1 MIMLGFKFRGERLLK
16 RALTVPRVLVEE
28 LTARS
33 VGFNRRVSDAI
44 STEMNTSDGEKR
56 RTKEPTKNILHDLR
70 FSLCC

>member
-28 LTARS
+28 LTVR
-33 VGFNRRVSDAI
+33 SDAI
-44 STEMNTSDGEKR
+44 SAEMNTSHGEKR

-70 FSLCC
+70 FS